1 MFPVDILS
9 FLLASSLIR
18 KRLFSPSCTYA
29 PPMVST
35 LMGVKGWAVME
46 PLFMLGGGAGGKE
59 KGRERK
65 KGNGTVARIHMYR
78 YIAKETHLKECEI
91 F

>member
-1 MFPVDILS
+1 
-9 FLLASSLIR
+9 
-18 KRLFSPSCTYA
+18 
-29 PPMVST
+29 
-35 LMGVKGWAVME
+35 MGVKGWAVME

-59 KGRERK
+59 KGRKRK